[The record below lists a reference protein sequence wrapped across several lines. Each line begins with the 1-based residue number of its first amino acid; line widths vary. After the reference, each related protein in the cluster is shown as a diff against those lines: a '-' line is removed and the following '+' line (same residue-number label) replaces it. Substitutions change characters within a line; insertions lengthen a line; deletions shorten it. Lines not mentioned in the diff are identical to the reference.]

1 LDRSRGGIALIGLAR
16 AWGWIPI
23 LALGAACAAVVPS
36 TRERLDALVIADGGP
51 DAIVVAVDAESND
64 GAWGRVVRARTET
77 PLDESKQLARVF
89 DAHVGGP
96 TRVVVGGPYPQLT
109 EQVLVDAFS
118 LVDATSLAQL
128 RVVVVGPDP
137 VTPRL
142 RDACTRRDAV
152 CTHQAWP
159 TD

>member
-1 LDRSRGGIALIGLAR
+1 MLF
-16 AWGWIPI
+16 
-23 LALGAACAAVVPS
+23 AACAASGPSTS
-36 TRERLDALVIADGGP
+36 TRERLVALAQAEVGV

-64 GAWGRVVRARTET
+64 DAWGRVVRARTES
-77 PLDESKQLARVF
+77 PLEESKQLAQVF

-96 TRVVVGGPYPQLT
+96 TRVVVGGLYPQLT
-109 EQVLVDAFS
+109 EQVLVDAFA

-142 RDACTRRDAV
+142 RDACTRRDVV